1 MQLPPGLRALLRKPM
16 AAAILSAVF
25 PGMGQAAAGNPIRG
39 AIVAIPGLT
48 VLGAFLAILIVQGH
62 SILDSAFNQQWLTS
76 LLLLDLVALAY
87 HLWAVVDAYLLA
99 GRSVEKPRRSGPSPR
114 KWGATLGIAVIVS
127 GTVVVHAGVASVDMD
142 WQNSLTCLQSVT
154 GPCFA
159 GATLAPGQTIAMATD
174 QPGIG
179 NVDASAS
186 PDGSAA
192 SAGGSGSAPAAGISY
207 NPNATFDP
215 SSLPKIDSP
224 IEAQNWAAD
233 GQLNVLLVGTDAGL
247 GGSRNSG
254 LRPDTM
260 IVLHVDIK
268 SGKAAMIG
276 IPRNT
281 QCVPLP
287 QGIAQHYATASGGCP
302 ANTYPNMLNWLAND
316 AGWNK
321 PANFPFYQ
329 GPGLEYTRAM
339 TATAQAVGT
348 LTGLT
353 IDGFVVINLDGLV
366 TLIDDL
372 GGIDI
377 TVPTTVY
384 DKPCGPK
391 GTPQAAWYVCA
402 YTHAGYELPNDD
414 GSVVAHMKADAAD
427 SGGKQSISWQSKDGA
442 NIAFVIQAGPQHMD
456 GDWALAY
463 ARTREFSTDYSRM
476 LRQQLVIK
484 AMRTTLDPCKVL
496 PRIPSLINHLGSAFW
511 TNMPLTDA
519 SQWAG
524 MAKYIVGASVKSITL
539 DPGTLGVNTTY
550 INTTTW
556 AKAKDIV
563 AHSLDSVPVAT
574 GSGGSGGGGFSC

>member
-1 MQLPPGLRALLRKPM
+1 MG
-16 AAAILSAVF
+16 AATLSAVF
-25 PGMGQAAAGNPIRG
+25 PGLGQAAAGFPIRG
-39 AIVAIPGLT
+39 AIVAIPALT
-48 VLGAFLAILIVQGH
+48 VIGAFLLILIVQGR

-76 LLLLDLVALAY
+76 LLLLDLVALVY
-87 HLWAVVDAYLLA
+87 HLWAVLDAYILA
-99 GRSVEKPRRSGPSPR
+99 GRALEKPRRTAPSPR

-127 GTVVVHAGVASVDMD
+127 GTVLVHAGVASFDMT
-142 WQNSLTCLQSVT
+142 WQNSLNCITSDT

-159 GATLAPGQTIAMATD
+159 GTTLAPGQTIVMATD

-179 NVDASAS
+179 NVDPSASPGDSSASAS
-186 PDGSAA
+186 
-192 SAGGSGSAPAAGISY
+192 AGTSFDPS
-207 NPNATFDP
+207 ATFDP
-215 SSLPKIDSP
+215 STLPNIDSP
-224 IEAQNWAAD
+224 TEAKNWAAD
-233 GQLNVLLVGTDAGL
+233 GQLNVLLIGVDAGL
-247 GGSRNSG
+247 GGSRNTG

-260 IVLHVDIK
+260 IVLHVDIA

-287 QGIAQHYATASGGCP
+287 QGIAEHYATPASNGCP
-302 ANTYPNMLNWLAND
+302 AYTYPNMLNWLAND

-321 PANFPFYQ
+321 PGNFPFYQ
-329 GPGLEYTRAM
+329 GAGLEYKRAV
-339 TATAQAVGT
+339 TATQQAVAT

-353 IDGFVVINLDGLV
+353 IDGYVMINLDGLV
-366 TLIDDL
+366 TLIDDV
-372 GGIDI
+372 GGIQI
-377 TVPTTVY
+377 NVPTTVY

-414 GSVVAHMKADAAD
+414 GSVVAHMKADAAN
-427 SGGKQSISWQSKDGA
+427 SGGKQSISWQSADGT
-442 NIAFVIQAGPQHMD
+442 NIAFVIQAGDQHMD

-484 AMRTTLDPCKVL
+484 AMRTTLDPCKLL
-496 PRIPSLINHLGSAFW
+496 PRVGDLIKHLGTAFW

-524 MAKYIVGASVKSITL
+524 MAKYIVGGSVKSITL
-539 DPGTLGVNTTY
+539 DPATLGVKTTY
-550 INTTTW
+550 INTATW
-556 AKAKDIV
+556 AKAKDLV
-563 AHSLDSVPVAT
+563 AHSLDSVPAAT
-574 GSGGSGGGGFSC
+574 GGGGSGGGGFSC

>member
-1 MQLPPGLRALLRKPM
+1 VQLPQGLRALIRKPVY
-16 AAAILSAVF
+16 AAALSAVF
-25 PGMGQAAAGNPIRG
+25 PGVGQAASGYPVRG
-39 AIVAIPGLT
+39 AIVAIPALT
-48 VLGAFLAILIVQGH
+48 VVGAFLLILIVQGR
-62 SILDSAFNQQWLTS
+62 SILDSAFDQQWLTS
-76 LLLLDLVALAY
+76 LLLLDLVALVY
-87 HLWAVVDAYLLA
+87 HLWAVLDAYILA
-99 GRSVEKPRRSGPSPR
+99 GRALEKPRRSGPSPR

-127 GTVVVHAGVASVDMD
+127 GTVLVHAGVASLDAS
-142 WQNSLTCLQSVT
+142 WQSSLACIQSVT

-159 GATLAPGQTIAMATD
+159 GTTLAPGQTIAMTTD

-179 NVDASAS
+179 NVDPSAS
-186 PDGSAA
+186 LDGSSGSP
-192 SAGGSGSAPAAGISY
+192 SAGTSLDQ
-207 NPNATFDP
+207 NATFDP

-224 IEAQNWAAD
+224 TEAKNWAAD
-233 GQLNVLLVGTDAGL
+233 GQLNVLLVGIDAGL
-247 GGSRNSG
+247 GGSRNTG

-287 QGIAQHYATASGGCP
+287 QGIAQHYATPSGGCP

-321 PANFPFYQ
+321 PGNFPFYQ
-329 GPGLEYTRAM
+329 GPGLEYTRAV
-339 TATAQAVGT
+339 TATEQAIGT

-353 IDGFVVINLDGLV
+353 IDGFVVINLDGLI

-377 TVPTTVY
+377 NVPTTVY

-414 GSVVAHMKADAAD
+414 GSVVAHMKADAAN
-427 SGGKQSISWQSKDGA
+427 SSGKQSISWQSKDGT
-442 NIAFVIQAGPQHMD
+442 NIAFVIQSGAQHMD

-484 AMRTTLDPCKVL
+484 AMRTTFDPCKVL
-496 PRIPSLINHLGSAFW
+496 PRVPSLVNHLGSAFW

-524 MAKYIVGASVKSITL
+524 MAKYIVGGSVKSITL
-539 DPGTLGVNTTY
+539 DPATLGVDTTY

-556 AKAKDIV
+556 AKAKDLV
-563 AHSLDSVPVAT
+563 AHSLDSVPAAT
-574 GSGGSGGGGFSC
+574 GGGGGGGGGFSC

>member
-1 MQLPPGLRALLRKPM
+1 VQLPQGLWALIRKPIG
-16 AAAILSAVF
+16 AATLSAVL
-25 PGMGQAAAGNPIRG
+25 PGLGQAAAGYPIRG
-39 AIVAIPGLT
+39 AIVAIPALT
-48 VLGAFLAILIVQGH
+48 APGALILLLILQGRA
-62 SILDSAFNQQWLTS
+62 ILDSAFNQQWLTS
-76 LLLLDLVALAY
+76 LLLLDLVTLVY
-87 HLWAVVDAYLLA
+87 HLWAVADAYLIA
-99 GRSVEKPRRSGPSPR
+99 GRAFEKPRRSGPSPR
-114 KWGATLGIAVIVS
+114 KWGATFGVAVIVS
-127 GTVVVHAGVASVDMD
+127 GTVLVHAGVASADMT
-142 WQNSLTCLQSVT
+142 WQSSLACIQSDT

-159 GATLAPGQTIAMATD
+159 GTTLAPGQTIAMATE

-179 NVDASAS
+179 NVDPSAS
-186 PDGSAA
+186 SGDSGASP
-192 SAGGSGSAPAAGISY
+192 SAGTSY
-207 NPNATFDP
+207 DPNATFDP
-215 SSLPKIDSP
+215 STLPNIDSP
-224 IEAQNWAAD
+224 TEAKNWAAD
-233 GQLNVLLVGTDAGL
+233 GQLNVLLLGVDAGL
-247 GGSRNSG
+247 GGSRSKG

-287 QGIAQHYATASGGCP
+287 QGIAEHYATPASNGCP
-302 ANTYPNMLNWLAND
+302 AYTYPNMLNWLAND

-321 PANFPFYQ
+321 PGNFPFYQ
-329 GPGLEYTRAM
+329 GAGLEYKRAV
-339 TATAQAVGT
+339 TATQQAVAT

-353 IDGFVVINLDGLV
+353 IDGFVMINLDGLV
-366 TLIDDL
+366 TLIDDV

-377 TVPTTVY
+377 NVPTTVY

-402 YTHAGYELPNDD
+402 YAHAGYELPNDD
-414 GSVVAHMKADAAD
+414 GSVVAQMKADAAS

-442 NIAFVIQAGPQHMD
+442 NIAFVIQAGDQHMS

-463 ARTREFSTDYSRM
+463 TRTREFTTDYSRM

-484 AMRTTLDPCKVL
+484 AMKTTLDPCKLL
-496 PRIPSLINHLGSAFW
+496 PRLKGITDHLGNAFW

-524 MAKYIVGASVKSITL
+524 LAKYIVGGSVKSITL
-539 DPGTLGVNTTY
+539 DPATLGVKTTY

-556 AKAKDIV
+556 AKAKDLV
-563 AHSLDSVPVAT
+563 AHSLDSVPAAT
-574 GSGGSGGGGFSC
+574 GGGGSGGGSGGGGFSC

>member
-1 MQLPPGLRALLRKPM
+1 VQLPQGLRALIRKPM
-16 AAAILSAVF
+16 GAATLSAVF
-25 PGMGQAAAGNPIRG
+25 PGMGQAAAGYPMRG
-39 AIVAIPGLT
+39 AIVAIPALT
-48 VLGAFLAILIVQGH
+48 VMGAFVLILIVQGR

-87 HLWAVVDAYLLA
+87 HLWAVADAYLVAVRAL
-99 GRSVEKPRRSGPSPR
+99 EKPRRAAPSPR

-127 GTVVVHAGVASVDMD
+127 GTVLVHAGVASVDMS
-142 WQNSLTCLQSVT
+142 WQNSISCLQSVT

-159 GATLAPGQTIAMATD
+159 GNTLAPGQTIAMATD
-174 QPGIG
+174 QPGIAIT
-179 NVDASAS
+179 DPSAS
-186 PDGSAA
+186 P
-192 SAGGSGSAPAAGISY
+192 GGSSVSPSAGISLD
-207 NPNATFDP
+207 PNATFDP
-215 SSLPKIDSP
+215 AALPKVDSP
-224 IEAQNWAAD
+224 VEAKNWAAD
-233 GQLNVLLVGTDAGL
+233 GQLNVLLVGIDAGL
-247 GGSRNSG
+247 GGSRNTG

-287 QGIAQHYATASGGCP
+287 QGIAQNYATATGGCP
-302 ANTYPNMLNWLAND
+302 AYTYPNMLNWLAND

-321 PANFPFYQ
+321 PGNFPFYQ

-339 TATAQAVGT
+339 TATEQAVGT

-372 GGIDI
+372 GGIQI
-377 TVPTTVY
+377 NVPTTVY

-414 GSVVAHMKADAAD
+414 GSVVAHMKADAAS
-427 SGGKQSISWQSKDGA
+427 SGGKQSITWQSADGA
-442 NIAFVIQAGPQHMD
+442 NIAFVIQAGDQHMD

-463 ARTREFSTDYSRM
+463 ARTREFTTDYNRM
-476 LRQQLVIK
+476 LRQQLVLK
-484 AMRTTLDPCKVL
+484 SMRTTLDPCKVL
-496 PRIPSLINHLGSAFW
+496 PSVPSLINHLGSAFW

-524 MAKYIVGASVKSITL
+524 MAKYIVGGSVKSITL
-539 DPGTLGVNTTY
+539 DPATLGVNTTY
-550 INTTTW
+550 ISATTW
-556 AKAKDIV
+556 AKAKDLV
-563 AHSLDSVPVAT
+563 AHSLDSVPAAT
-574 GSGGSGGGGFSC
+574 GGGGGGGSGFSC

>member
-16 AAAILSAVF
+16 AAATLSAVF
-25 PGMGQAAAGNPIRG
+25 PGMGQAAAGYPIRG
-39 AIVAIPGLT
+39 AIVAIPALT
-48 VLGAFLAILIVQGH
+48 VVGALILLLILQGRA
-62 SILDSAFNQQWLTS
+62 ILDSAFNQQWLTS
-76 LLLLDLVALAY
+76 LLLLDLVALVY
-87 HLWAVVDAYLLA
+87 HLWAVVDAYLIA
-99 GRSVEKPRRSGPSPR
+99 GRALEKPRRSGPSPR
-114 KWGATLGIAVIVS
+114 KWGATFGIAVIVS
-127 GTVVVHAGVASVDMD
+127 GTVLVHGGVASFDLT
-142 WQNSLTCLQSVT
+142 WQNSLACIQSDT

-159 GATLAPGQTIAMATD
+159 RTSLAPGQTIAMATE

-179 NVDASAS
+179 NVDPSAS
-186 PDGSAA
+186 P
-192 SAGGSGSAPAAGISY
+192 GGSSVSPSAGISFD
-207 NPNATFDP
+207 PNATFDP
-215 SSLPKIDSP
+215 AALPKIDSP
-224 IEAQNWAAD
+224 IEAKNWAAD
-233 GQLNVLLVGTDAGL
+233 GQLNVLLVGIDAGL
-247 GGSRNSG
+247 GGSRDTG

-287 QGIAQHYATASGGCP
+287 QGIAQNYATATGGCP
-302 ANTYPNMLNWLAND
+302 AYTYPNMLNWLAND

-321 PANFPFYQ
+321 PGNFPFYQ

-339 TATAQAVGT
+339 TATEQAVGA

-391 GTPQAAWYVCA
+391 DTPEAAWYVCA
-402 YTHAGYELPNDD
+402 YTHGGYELPNDD
-414 GSVVAHMKADAAD
+414 GSVVAHMKADAAN
-427 SGGKQSISWQSKDGA
+427 SSGKQSISWQSKDGT
-442 NIAFVIQAGPQHMD
+442 NIAFVIQAGDQHMD

-463 ARTREFSTDYSRM
+463 ARTREFSSDYDRM

-484 AMRTTLDPCKVL
+484 AMRTTFDPCKVL
-496 PRIPSLINHLGSAFW
+496 PSVPSLINHLGSAFW
-511 TNMPLTDA
+511 TNMPLTAA

-524 MAKYIVGASVKSITL
+524 MAKYIVGGSVKSITL
-539 DPGTLGVNTTY
+539 DPATLGVNTTY
-550 INTTTW
+550 INATTW
-556 AKAKDIV
+556 AEAKDIV
-563 AHSLDSVPVAT
+563 AHSLDSVPAVT
-574 GSGGSGGGGFSC
+574 GGGGSGGGGFSC

>member
-1 MQLPPGLRALLRKPM
+1 M

-25 PGMGQAAAGNPIRG
+25 PGMGQAAAGYPIRG
-39 AIVAIPGLT
+39 AIVAIPLLT
-48 VLGAFLAILIVQGH
+48 VVGALILLLIVQGRA
-62 SILDSAFNQQWLTS
+62 ILDSAFNQQWLTS
-76 LLLLDLVALAY
+76 LLLLDLVALVY
-87 HLWAVVDAYLLA
+87 HLWAVLDAYILA
-99 GRSVEKPRRSGPSPR
+99 GRTLEKPRRSDPSPR

-127 GTVVVHAGVASVDMD
+127 GTVLVHAGVASVDMD
-142 WQNSLTCLQSVT
+142 WQNSLTCLQSPT

-159 GATLAPGQTIAMATD
+159 GRTLNPGQTIAMTTD
-174 QPGIG
+174 NPGAA
-179 NVDASAS
+179 NVDPSAS
-186 PDGSAA
+186 PGESSDSSTPGTS
-192 SAGGSGSAPAAGISY
+192 ID
-207 NPNATFDP
+207 PNGTFDP
-215 SSLPKIDSP
+215 SSLPNIDSP
-224 IEAQNWAAD
+224 TEAKNWAAD
-233 GQLNVLLVGTDAGL
+233 GQFNVLLVGVDAGL
-247 GGSRNSG
+247 GGSRNTG

-287 QGIAQHYATASGGCP
+287 QGIAQHYATPSGGCP

-321 PANFPFYQ
+321 PGNFPFYQ
-329 GPGLEYTRAM
+329 GPGLEYTRAV
-339 TATAQAVGT
+339 TATEQAVGT

-353 IDGFVVINLDGLV
+353 IDGFVVINLDGLI

-377 TVPTTVY
+377 NVPTTVY

-391 GTPQAAWYVCA
+391 GTPEAAWYVCA
-402 YTHAGYELPNDD
+402 YKHGGYELPNDD
-414 GSVVAHMKADAAD
+414 GSVVAKMKVDAAN
-427 SGGKQSISWQSKDGA
+427 SGGLQSISWQSTDGA
-442 NIAFVIQAGPQHMD
+442 NIAFVIKAGQQHMS

-484 AMRTTLDPCKVL
+484 AMRTTFDPCKVL
-496 PRIPSLINHLGSAFW
+496 PRVPSLVNHLGSAFW

-524 MAKYIVGASVKSITL
+524 MAKYIVGGSVKSITL
-539 DPGTLGVNTTY
+539 DPATLGVKTTY

-563 AHSLDSVPVAT
+563 AHSLDSVPAASA
-574 GSGGSGGGGFSC
+574 SGGSGGGGFNC

>member
-1 MQLPPGLRALLRKPM
+1 MQLPQGLRALIRKPM
-16 AAAILSAVF
+16 GAAILSAVF
-25 PGMGQAAAGNPIRG
+25 PGMGQAAAGYPIRG
-39 AIVAIPGLT
+39 AIVAIPALT
-48 VLGAFLAILIVQGH
+48 VVGAFLLILIVQGR

-87 HLWAVVDAYLLA
+87 HLWAVVDAYILA
-99 GRSVEKPRRSGPSPR
+99 GRALEKPRRTAPSPR
-114 KWGATLGIAVIVS
+114 KWGAMFGIAVIVS
-127 GTVVVHAGVASVDMD
+127 GTVLVHAGVASVDMS
-142 WQNSLTCLQSVT
+142 WQNSLSCITSDT

-159 GATLAPGQTIAMATD
+159 GTTLAPGQTIAMATD
-174 QPGIG
+174 QPGIAIT
-179 NVDASAS
+179 DPSAS
-186 PDGSAA
+186 P
-192 SAGGSGSAPAAGISY
+192 GGSSVSPSAGISLD
-207 NPNATFDP
+207 PNATFDP
-215 SSLPKIDSP
+215 AALPKVDSP
-224 IEAQNWAAD
+224 VEAKNWAAD
-233 GQLNVLLVGTDAGL
+233 GQLNVLLVGIDAGL
-247 GGSRNSG
+247 GGSRNTG

-287 QGIAQHYATASGGCP
+287 QGIAQNYATATGGCP
-302 ANTYPNMLNWLAND
+302 AYTYPNMLNWLAND

-321 PANFPFYQ
+321 PGNFPFYQ
-329 GPGLEYTRAM
+329 DPGLEYTRAL
-339 TATAQAVGT
+339 TATEQAVGT

-366 TLIDDL
+366 TLIDDV
-372 GGIDI
+372 GGIQI
-377 TVPTTVY
+377 NVPTTVY

-414 GSVVAHMKADAAD
+414 GSVVAHMKADAAS
-427 SGGKQSISWQSKDGA
+427 SGGKQSITWQSADGA
-442 NIAFVIQAGPQHMD
+442 NIAFVIQAGDQHMD

-463 ARTREFSTDYSRM
+463 ARTREFTTDYSRM

-484 AMRTTLDPCKVL
+484 AMKTTLDPCKL
-496 PRIPSLINHLGSAFW
+496 LPSLKKITDHLGQAFW

-524 MAKYIVGASVKSITL
+524 MAKYIVGGSIKSITL

-550 INTTTW
+550 ISPATW
-556 AKAKDIV
+556 AKAKDLV
-563 AHSLDSVPVAT
+563 AHSLDSVPAAT
-574 GSGGSGGGGFSC
+574 GGGGGGGGGFNC